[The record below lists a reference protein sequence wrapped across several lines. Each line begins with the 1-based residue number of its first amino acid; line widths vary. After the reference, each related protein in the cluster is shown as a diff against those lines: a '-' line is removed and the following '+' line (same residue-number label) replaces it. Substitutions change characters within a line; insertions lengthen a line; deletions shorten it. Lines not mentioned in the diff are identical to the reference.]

1 MLADAHLV
9 TPVRSFT
16 GCKQP
21 YILKL
26 SVILHNSAPYDFENF
41 KKIAMTL
48 KTKNAQVIHLV
59 LRHSSPINLPIML
72 NGVASQPRG
81 AAA

>member
-16 GCKQP
+16 GCKRP

-26 SVILHNSAPYDFENF
+26 SFILHDSAPYDFENF
-41 KKIAMTL
+41 KK
-48 KTKNAQVIHLV
+48 
-59 LRHSSPINLPIML
+59 
-72 NGVASQPRG
+72 
-81 AAA
+81 